1 MKKMLH
7 LALVLLPAICTQ
19 AFAPVQTGSRFGPSA
34 PAFAAT
40 AVSPRTA
47 LPLTFAPPSSYRS
60 SFATT
65 GLSMA
70 SSVPD
75 RDAEI
80 ERLRQMAAKLRAE
93 AAALEAEQA
102 EVQARATK
110 NVFDRFD
117 VNQDGQISLSEL
129 KAGLEKALKTELND
143 RRVQKLLEN
152 FDKSGDGALQLDEF
166 VTVEQLRNKLDAI
179 ARDEKQAAIELAKQA
194 KLEEEA
200 VQFLQAQMEILNDRE
215 PTATDKLVS
224 ILPYLFP
231 LLDGLQFARFLVIGN
246 PDSPISIAIGILY
259 ALYRSIPFGGFIAFF
274 ALSFLSGNPTINR
287 LIRFNMQQ
295 AIYLDVAL
303 FFPGLLAAIY
313 SVVLS
318 GLGVQLPPSVTELGS
333 DAIFFTLLATLAY
346 ATISSLLGIAPDKI
360 PFIGDAVNS
369 RMPTLD
375 MFDAQGRFL
384 PREKKDEKD
393 EKKDE

>member
-1 MKKMLH
+1 
-7 LALVLLPAICTQ
+7 
-19 AFAPVQTGSRFGPSA
+19 
-34 PAFAAT
+34 
-40 AVSPRTA
+40 
-47 LPLTFAPPSSYRS
+47 
-60 SFATT
+60 
-65 GLSMA
+65 MA